1 MAGKTYNS
9 RLGNTT
15 LSNQENFKM
24 RSFRN
29 SIFASLTVA
38 AMLLSTFGFVV
49 ARPDEGMYTPDQ
61 IASLP
66 LAARGLKIKPADI
79 YNPAGGG
86 LSEAVVRLSI
96 GCSAEFVSP
105 QGLILTNHH
114 CGYDAL
120 VAASTPEKNYGE
132 VGYRADSQAQELP
145 AQGYSI
151 DIPERTQE
159 VTAQVRKGTEG
170 LSGVALDQA
179 LRKNATDL
187 QTTEQ
192 AKAPKGSKVEIQP
205 VDNGYFFYLYQTHRI
220 NDVRIVFAPPK
231 NIGFYGGD
239 PDNFEWTRHDGDF
252 TFMRAYVAPDG
263 TSAPYSASN
272 VPYKP
277 RKYLTLNIGPKNEGD
292 FVFVLGYPGGT
303 TRYRESQNVEY
314 AQNVNF
320 PFIVDFLTTQS
331 NALQQ
336 IGREDEDKRIKLQ
349 AEVFELNNSIKA
361 YAGGV
366 EAMKRAHI
374 ADQRKA
380 EEAKFAT
387 WIAAD
392 PARRQKYGTL
402 LSDIDTLYKNTY
414 ATSARDRLLRTLPGI
429 NTPITQT
436 PMPIFKELVDA
447 VAAVQVHKALT
458 DDKRSEIQDVYKGRE
473 PIVEYELQRYFLHA
487 IADLPAN
494 QKFAAAETIFSGQA
508 GRARR
513 QGEELLAEGIA
524 EKDFATPDAIFS
536 LYSLT
541 PEQFQQ
547 KYPAVWQLATGLMT
561 EQPQILQRLGK
572 FNAEIGPLRIQY
584 MRGMCEM
591 RGVTP
596 YPDANF
602 TQRFTFGNI
611 KGYSPRE
618 AVQYS
623 PFTTLKGVL
632 EKDTGVEPFNA
643 PPKLRELQN
652 AHDFGR
658 YGVGDSVPVDFLA
671 TLDIIGGNSGS
682 PVMNGYGEQVGIVFD
697 GNYEGLG
704 NDYFFSPEYGRTIA
718 VDIRYVLFL
727 VEKFG
732 NEPWIVNELTIKGA
746 AKGKTA

>member
-1 MAGKTYNS
+1 MKS
-9 RLGNTT
+9 I
-15 LSNQENFKM
+15 
-24 RSFRN
+24 RN
-29 SIFASLTVA
+29 AIFSSLTVS
-38 AMLLSTFGFVV
+38 AMLLSSFGF
-49 ARPDEGMYTPDQ
+49 ALAKPDEGMYTPDQ
-61 IASLP
+61 IAKLP
-66 LAARGLKIKPADI
+66 LAARGLKIKPSDI
-79 YNPAGGG
+79 YNPRGGG

-105 QGLILTNHH
+105 EGLVLTNHH

-132 VGYRADSQAQELP
+132 IGYKADSRAQELP
-145 AQGYSI
+145 AKGYSL
-151 DIPERTQE
+151 DIPERTEE
-159 VTAQVRKGTEG
+159 VTTQVKKGTEG
-170 LSGVALDQA
+170 LTGDALAQAIQKNVVALKA
-179 LRKNATDL
+179 A
-187 QTTEQ
+187 EQ
-192 AKAPKGSKVEIQP
+192 AKAPAGSTVEIQP
-205 VDNGYFFYLYQTHRI
+205 VDSGYFYYLYQTHKI
-220 NDVRIVFAPPK
+220 SDIRIVYAPPK

-263 TSAPYSASN
+263 TSAEYSASN

-277 RKYLTLNIGPKNEGD
+277 KKFLTLNIGPKSEGD

-303 TRYRESQNVEY
+303 TRYRESQAVEF

-320 PFIVDFLTTQS
+320 PFIVNFLTTQS
-331 NALQQ
+331 NTLQQ
-336 IGREDEDKRIKLQ
+336 IGKDDEEKRVKLQ

-361 YAGGV
+361 FAGGV
-366 EAMKRAHI
+366 EAIKRARLV
-374 ADQRKA
+374 DQKRA

-392 PARRQKYGTL
+392 PAHRRKYGTL
-402 LSDIDTLYKNTY
+402 LSDIDRLYKSYY
-414 ATSARDRLLRTLPGI
+414 ATSARDRLLRTMPGI
-429 NTPITQT
+429 STAAAQT
-436 PMPIFKELVDA
+436 PMPVFKELVDA
-447 VAAVQVHKALT
+447 VAAVQAKKGITDAKKA
-458 DDKRSEIQDVYKGRE
+458 EIAEVYKDRE
-473 PIVEYELQRYFLHA
+473 PAVERELLRYFLQA
-487 IADLPAN
+487 LAELPAD
-494 QKFAAAETIFSGQA
+494 QKFAPVENAFGSLKSS
-508 GRARR
+508 ARR
-513 QGEELLAEGIA
+513 QAEEAFVESIV
-524 EKDFATPDAIFS
+524 EKDFATPDSIVA

-547 KYPAVWQLATGLMT
+547 KYPQIFQFATALT
-561 EQPQILQRLGK
+561 AEQPIIRQRLGK
-572 FNAEIGPLRIQY
+572 FNAEIDPLRMLY
-584 MRGMCEM
+584 MQGMSEM
-591 RGVTP
+591 KGITP

-632 EKDTGVEPFNA
+632 EKDTGIEPFNA

-658 YGVGDSVPVDFLA
+658 YGVGDTVPVDFLA

-682 PVMNGYGEQVGIVFD
+682 PVLNGNGEQVGIVFD

-704 NDYFFSPEYGRTIA
+704 NDMFFSPEYGRTIA

-727 VEKFG
+727 TEKFG
-732 NEPWIVNELTIKGA
+732 GAGWILTELTVKGA
-746 AKGKTA
+746 SKSKAAGN

>member
-1 MAGKTYNS
+1 MKS
-9 RLGNTT
+9 I
-15 LSNQENFKM
+15 
-24 RSFRN
+24 RN
-29 SIFASLTVA
+29 AIFSSLTVS
-38 AMLLSTFGFVV
+38 AMLLSSFGF
-49 ARPDEGMYTPDQ
+49 ALAIPDEGMYTPDQ
-61 IASLP
+61 IAKLP
-66 LAARGLKIKPADI
+66 LAARGLKIKPTDI
-79 YNPAGGG
+79 YNPQGGG

-105 QGLILTNHH
+105 EGLILTNHH

-132 VGYRADSQAQELP
+132 VGYKADSRAQELP
-145 AQGYSI
+145 AKGYSL
-151 DIPERTQE
+151 DIPERTE
-159 VTAQVRKGTEG
+159 DVTAQVKKGTESLTG
-170 LSGVALDQA
+170 DALAQA
-179 LRKNATDL
+179 LQKNAAEL
-187 QTTEQ
+187 KAAEQ
-192 AKAPKGSKVEIQP
+192 AKAPAGSTVDIQA
-205 VDNGYFFYLYQTHRI
+205 VDSGYFYYLYQMHPVKDI
-220 NDVRIVFAPPK
+220 RIVYAPPK

-263 TSAPYSASN
+263 TSAEYSASN

-277 RKYLTLNIGPKNEGD
+277 KKFLTLNIGPKSEGD

-303 TRYRESQNVEY
+303 TRYRESQAVEY

-320 PFIVDFLTTQS
+320 PFIVNFLTTQS
-331 NALQQ
+331 NTLQQ

-366 EAMKRAHI
+366 EGIKRAHLVDQKR
-374 ADQRKA
+374 AD
-380 EEAKFAT
+380 EAKFAA

-392 PARRQKYGTL
+392 PARRQKYGSV
-402 LSDIDTLYKNTY
+402 LSDIDRLYKSYY
-414 ATSARDRLLRTLPGI
+414 ATSARDRLLRTMPSVT
-429 NTPITQT
+429 TPAAQT

-447 VAAVQVHKALT
+447 VAAVQAKKALT
-458 DDKRSEIQDVYKGRE
+458 DAKKAEIQEIYKDRE
-473 PIVEYELQRYFLHA
+473 PLVERELLSYFLQA
-487 IADLPAN
+487 LAELPVG
-494 QKFAAAETIFSGQA
+494 QKFDPAENAFGSLKGS
-508 GRARR
+508 ARR
-513 QGEELLAEGIA
+513 QAEEALAGSIA
-524 EKDFATPDAIFS
+524 EKDFATPDSIIA

-547 KYPAVWQLATGLMT
+547 KYPQIFQFATALT
-561 EQPQILQRLGK
+561 AEQPLIRQRLGK
-572 FNAEIGPLRIQY
+572 FNAEIDPLRVLY
-584 MRGMCEM
+584 MRGTSEM
-591 RGVTP
+591 KGITP

-632 EKDTGVEPFNA
+632 EKDTGIEPFNA

-658 YGVGDSVPVDFLA
+658 YGVGDTVPVDFLA

-682 PVMNGYGEQVGIVFD
+682 PVMNGSGEQVGIVFD

-704 NDYFFSPEYGRTIA
+704 NDMFFSPDYGRTIA

-727 VEKFG
+727 TEKFG
-732 NEPWIVNELTIKGA
+732 GAGWILNELTIKGA
-746 AKGKTA
+746 SKGKAASN

>member
-1 MAGKTYNS
+1 MK
-9 RLGNTT
+9 
-15 LSNQENFKM
+15 
-24 RSFRN
+24 SFRN
-29 SIFASLTVA
+29 SIFASLAAT
-38 AMLLSTFGFVV
+38 AMLLSSFGF
-49 ARPDEGMYTPDQ
+49 AIAKPDEGMYTPDQ

-66 LAARGLKIKPADI
+66 LAARGLKIKASDI
-79 YNPAGGG
+79 YNPQGGG
-86 LSEAVVRLSI
+86 LSEAIIRLSI

-132 VGYRADSQAQELP
+132 VGYKADSQAQELP
-145 AQGYSI
+145 AKGYSI
-151 DIPERTQE
+151 DIPERTEE
-159 VTAQVRKGTEG
+159 VTAQVTKGTEG
-170 LSGVALDQA
+170 LAGDALNQA
-179 LRKNATDL
+179 IQKNAAAL
-187 QTTEQ
+187 QAAEQ
-192 AKAPKGSKVEIQP
+192 AKAPTGSKVEIQP
-205 VDNGYFFYLYQTHRI
+205 VDNGYFYYLYQTHTI
-220 NDVRIVFAPPK
+220 KDIRIVYAPPK

-263 TSAPYSASN
+263 TAADYSASN

-277 RKYLTLNIGPKNEGD
+277 KKYLTLNIGPKNEGD

-303 TRYRESQNVEY
+303 TRYRESQNIEF
-314 AQNVNF
+314 AQNINF
-320 PFIVDFLTTQS
+320 PFIVDFLSTQS
-331 NALQQ
+331 NSLQQ
-336 IGREDEDKRIKLQ
+336 IGREDEEKRIKLQ

-361 YAGGV
+361 FAGGV
-366 EAMKRAHI
+366 EAMKRAHVV
-374 ADQRKA
+374 DQRKA
-380 EEAKFAT
+380 EEAKFAA
-387 WIAAD
+387 WVAAD
-392 PARRQKYGTL
+392 PARKQKYGNVL
-402 LSDIDTLYKNTY
+402 GDFDRLYKSYY
-414 ATSARDRLLRTLPGI
+414 ATSARDRLLRTIPGV
-429 NTPITQT
+429 NTPIAQA
-436 PMPIFKELVDA
+436 PMPVFKELVDA
-447 VAAVQVHKALT
+447 VAAVQAKKAPS
-458 DDKRSEIQDVYKGRE
+458 DAKKGEIQEVYKDRE
-473 PIVEYELQRYFLHA
+473 SFVERELIRYFLQA
-487 IADLPAN
+487 IANLTAD
-494 QKFAAAETIFSGQA
+494 QKFAAAESIFGNQT

-513 QGEELLAEGIA
+513 QAEEAFAESIA
-524 EKDFATPDAIFS
+524 EKDFGTADSVVA

-547 KYPAVWQLATGLMT
+547 KYPAIWQFAAALTA
-561 EQPQILQRLGK
+561 EQPLIAQRLGK
-572 FNAEIGPLRIQY
+572 FNAEIGPLRVQY
-584 MRGMCEM
+584 MRGMSEM

-632 EKDTGVEPFNA
+632 EKDTGIEPFNA

-704 NDYFFSPEYGRTIA
+704 NDYFFSPDYGRTIA

-727 VEKFG
+727 TEKFG
-732 NEPWIVNELTIKGA
+732 GAGWILNELTIKGA
-746 AKGKTA
+746 AKGKTAMN